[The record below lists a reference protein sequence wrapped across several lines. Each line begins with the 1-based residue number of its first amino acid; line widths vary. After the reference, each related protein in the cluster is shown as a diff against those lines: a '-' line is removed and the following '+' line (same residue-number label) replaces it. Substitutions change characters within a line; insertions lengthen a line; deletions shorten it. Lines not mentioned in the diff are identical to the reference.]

1 MKINE
6 IRNEL
11 LGEMYYDIDHPSG
24 LKILIM
30 PKAGYTSTYAIF
42 STKYGSIDTVIETK
56 DGSFREIPEG
66 TAHFLEHKLF
76 ESEDLDAFER
86 FAKTG
91 ASANAYTSFDR
102 TGYLFSCSANFKEN
116 LEILLDFVQNPYFT
130 QATVE
135 KEQGIIGQ
143 EIDMYKDIPDWEV
156 LFNCLRNMYHKH
168 PVRIDIAGTQE
179 SIAQI
184 TADTLYDCYNNFYNL
199 NNMVLAIAGNTTVEE
214 VLEVAD
220 AVLRPV
226 EGKMAQ
232 RKLTDEPREVL
243 TDYCEKKLSVATPQF
258 ILGFKEEWD
267 TPERTAKEEITME
280 ILLDMITGPSTDLY
294 KRLFDANLINHN
306 FGFEY
311 FTGFGYSCVLF
322 SGESNDPKKVSEE
335 IKKEIKAFRE
345 NGFDEKVFER
355 TKKKLYGRMIMGM
368 NDVDVLANNMALS
381 YFAGENVFTD
391 FETYKTVTVEDIK
404 EMLDK
409 TLDEKSS
416 TLSVILPNRGDL
428 NE

>member
-1 MKINE
+1 MMNIKE
-6 IRNEL
+6 VKNEL
-11 LGEMYYDIDHPSG
+11 LNEKYYDIDHPSG
-24 LKILIM
+24 LKILVM
-30 PKAGYTSTYAIF
+30 PKENYSSTYAIF
-42 STKYGSIDTVIETK
+42 ATKYGSIDTMIQMD
-56 DGSFREIPEG
+56 DGTFKEIPEG

-102 TGYLFSCSANFKEN
+102 TGYLFSCSANFKKN

-143 EIDMYKDIPDWEV
+143 EIDIYKDAPDWEV
-156 LFNCLRNMYHKH
+156 MFNCLRTMYHNL

-184 TADTLYDCYNNFYNL
+184 TAKTLYGCYDNFYNL
-199 NNMVLAIAGNTTVEE
+199 HNMVLAVAGNVSVDE
-214 VLEVAD
+214 VIEVAD
-220 AVLRPV
+220 KALKPV

-232 RKLTDEPREVL
+232 RKLIDEPKEVL
-243 TDYCEKKLSVATPQF
+243 DSYVEEKLSVATPQF
-258 ILGFKEEWD
+258 MFGFKESWD
-267 TPERTAKEEITME
+267 TPERTTKEEISME
-280 ILLDMITGPSTDLY
+280 ILLDMISGQSSELY
-294 KRLFDANLINHN
+294 KRLFDGKLINSS

-322 SGESNDPKKVSEE
+322 AGESNDPKSVSEE
-335 IKKEIKAFRE
+335 IVKEIKKFRE
-345 NGFDEKVFER
+345 TGFDKTAFDR

-368 NDVDVLANNMALS
+368 NDVEGLANNMAVS
-381 YFAGENVFTD
+381 FFAGENIFTD
-391 FETYKTVTVEDIK
+391 FEIFKTVTLDDINDIFK
-404 EMLDK
+404 K
-409 TLDEKSS
+409 TLDENYSV
-416 TLSVILPNRGDL
+416 LSVIKPN
-428 NE
+428 

>member
-1 MKINE
+1 MMNIKE
-6 IRNEL
+6 VRNEL
-11 LGEMYYDIDHPSG
+11 LNEKYYDIDHPSG
-24 LKILIM
+24 LKILVM
-30 PKAGYTSTYAIF
+30 PKENYSSTYAIF
-42 STKYGSIDTVIETK
+42 ATKYGSIDTMIQMD
-56 DGSFREIPEG
+56 DGTFKEIPEG

-102 TGYLFSCSANFKEN
+102 TGYLFSCSANFKKN

-143 EIDMYKDIPDWEV
+143 EIDMYKDAPDWEV
-156 LFNCLRNMYHKH
+156 MFNCLRTMYHKL

-184 TADTLYDCYNNFYNL
+184 TAKTLYGCYDNFYNL
-199 NNMVLAIAGNTTVEE
+199 HNMVLAVAGNVSVDE
-214 VLEVAD
+214 VIEVAD
-220 AVLRPV
+220 KALKPV

-232 RKLTDEPREVL
+232 RKLIDEPKEVL
-243 TDYCEKKLSVATPQF
+243 DSYVEEKLSVATPQF
-258 ILGFKEEWD
+258 MFGFKESRD
-267 TPERTAKEEITME
+267 TPERTTKEEISME
-280 ILLDMITGPSTDLY
+280 ILLDMISGQSSELY
-294 KRLFDANLINHN
+294 KRLFDGKLINSS

-322 SGESNDPKKVSEE
+322 AGESNDPKSVSEE
-335 IKKEIKAFRE
+335 IVKEIKKFRE
-345 NGFDEKVFER
+345 TGFDKTAFDR

-368 NDVDVLANNMALS
+368 NDVEGLANNMAVS
-381 YFAGENVFTD
+381 FFAGENIFTD
-391 FETYKTVTVEDIK
+391 FEIFKTVTLDDINDIFK
-404 EMLDK
+404 K
-409 TLDEKSS
+409 TLDENYSV
-416 TLSVILPNRGDL
+416 LSVIKPN
-428 NE
+428 

>member
-1 MKINE
+1 MMNIKE
-6 IRNEL
+6 VRNEL
-11 LGEMYYDIDHPSG
+11 LNEKYYDIDHPSG
-24 LKILIM
+24 LKILVM
-30 PKAGYTSTYAIF
+30 PKENYSSTYAIF
-42 STKYGSIDTVIETK
+42 ATKYGSIDTMIQLD
-56 DGSFREIPEG
+56 DGTFKEIPEG

-102 TGYLFSCSANFKEN
+102 TGYLFSCSANFKKN

-143 EIDMYKDIPDWEV
+143 EIDMYKDAPDWEV
-156 LFNCLRNMYHKH
+156 MFNCLRTMYHNL

-184 TADTLYDCYNNFYNL
+184 TAKTLYGCYDNFYNL
-199 NNMVLAIAGNTTVEE
+199 HNMVLAVAGNVSVDE
-214 VLEVAD
+214 VIEVAD
-220 AVLRPV
+220 KALKPV

-232 RKLTDEPREVL
+232 RKLIDEPKEVL
-243 TDYCEKKLSVATPQF
+243 DSYVEEKLSVATPQF
-258 ILGFKEEWD
+258 MFGFKESWD
-267 TPERTAKEEITME
+267 TPERTTKEEISME
-280 ILLDMITGPSTDLY
+280 ILLDMISGQSSELY
-294 KRLFDANLINHN
+294 KRLFDGKLINSS

-322 SGESNDPKKVSEE
+322 AGESNDPKSVSEE
-335 IKKEIKAFRE
+335 IVKEIKKFRE
-345 NGFDEKVFER
+345 TGFDKTAFDR

-368 NDVDVLANNMALS
+368 NDVEGLANNMAVS
-381 YFAGENVFTD
+381 FFAGENIFTD
-391 FETYKTVTVEDIK
+391 FEIFKTVTLDDINDIFK
-404 EMLDK
+404 K
-409 TLDEKSS
+409 TLDENYSV
-416 TLSVILPNRGDL
+416 LSVIKPN
-428 NE
+428 

>member
-30 PKAGYTSTYAIF
+30 PKTGYASTYAIF
-42 STKYGSIDTVIETK
+42 ATKYGSIDTMIEMK

-102 TGYLFSCSANFKEN
+102 TGYLFSCSANFRQN

-156 LFNCLRNMYHKH
+156 MFNCLRNMYHNL

-184 TADTLYDCYNNFYNL
+184 TADMLYDCYNNFYNL
-199 NNMVLAIAGNTTVEE
+199 NNMVLAVAGNTTVEE

-220 AVLRPV
+220 AVLKPV

-232 RKLTDEPREVL
+232 RKIIEEPREVIS
-243 TDYCEKKLSVATPQF
+243 DYCEKKLSVATPQF
-258 ILGFKEEWD
+258 MLGFKEEWD

-280 ILLDMITGPSTDLY
+280 ILLDMIAGPSTDLY
-294 KRLFDANLINHN
+294 KRLFDANLINSN
-306 FGFEY
+306 CGFEY

-322 SGESNDPKKVSEE
+322 AGESNDPKKVSEE
-335 IKKEIKAFRE
+335 IKKEIKHFRE

-368 NDVDVLANNMALS
+368 NDVDGLANNMALS
-381 YFAGENVFTD
+381 YFAGENIFTD
-391 FETYKTVTVEDIK
+391 FETYKTVTVEDIND
-404 EMLDK
+404 MLNR
-409 TLDEKSS
+409 TLDENYS
-416 TLSVILPNRGDL
+416 TLSVIMPN
-428 NE
+428 

>member
-1 MKINE
+1 MMNIKE
-6 IRNEL
+6 IKNEL
-11 LGEMYYDIDHPSG
+11 LNEKYYDIDHPSG

-30 PKAGYTSTYAIF
+30 PKESYASSYAIF
-42 STKYGSIDTVIETK
+42 ATKYGSIDTMIQMQ
-56 DGSFREIPEG
+56 DGSFKEIPEG

-102 TGYLFSCSANFKEN
+102 TGYLFSCSTNFKKN

-143 EIDMYKDIPDWEV
+143 EIDMYKDVPDWEV
-156 LFNCLRNMYHKH
+156 MFNCLRTMYHNL

-184 TADTLYDCYNNFYNL
+184 TAETLYGCYDNFYNL
-199 NNMVLAIAGNTTVEE
+199 HNMVLAVAGNVSVDEVVEAADK
-214 VLEVAD
+214 VLK
-220 AVLRPV
+220 PV

-232 RKLTDEPREVL
+232 RKIIDEPKEVV
-243 TDYCEKKLSVATPQF
+243 DNYVEEKLSVATPQF
-258 ILGFKEEWD
+258 MFGFKENWD
-267 TPERTAKEEITME
+267 TPERSTEEEISME
-280 ILLDMITGPSTDLY
+280 ILLDMISGQSSELY
-294 KRLFDANLINHN
+294 KRLFDSKLINN
-306 FGFEY
+306 SFGFEY

-322 SGESNDPKKVSEE
+322 AGESSDPKKVAEEIVKE
-335 IKKEIKAFRE
+335 IKKFRE
-345 NGFDEKVFER
+345 TGFDKTAFER

-368 NDVDVLANNMALS
+368 NDVDGIANNMAVS
-381 YFAGENVFTD
+381 YFAGEDIFTD
-391 FETYKTVTVEDIK
+391 FEIYKTISLDDIT
-404 EMLDK
+404 ELFGK
-409 TLDEKSS
+409 TLDENYSV
-416 TLSVILPNRGDL
+416 LSVIKPN
-428 NE
+428 